1 MRILVSDQNFGDG
14 AQLERR
20 LAGEAGAELEVEECS
35 SEDEVAAALA
45 RHRPDA
51 LLVQFAPI
59 VGRSCASGS
68 KSTTSTWPRTT
79 RSRCFAA
86 SGP

>member
-51 LLVQFAPI
+51 LLMQFARVPAYCTDEVADSALALLRGERP
-59 VGRSCASGS
+59 VGMVA
-68 KSTTSTWPRTT
+68 P
-79 RSRCFAA
+79 
-86 SGP
+86 

>member
-35 SEDEVAAALA
+35 SEDEVAAA
-45 RHRPDA
+45 RVPDYCIDEVADHTLA
-51 LLVQFAPI
+51 LLRGERPVGMVAP
-59 VGRSCASGS
+59 
-68 KSTTSTWPRTT
+68 
-79 RSRCFAA
+79 
-86 SGP
+86 